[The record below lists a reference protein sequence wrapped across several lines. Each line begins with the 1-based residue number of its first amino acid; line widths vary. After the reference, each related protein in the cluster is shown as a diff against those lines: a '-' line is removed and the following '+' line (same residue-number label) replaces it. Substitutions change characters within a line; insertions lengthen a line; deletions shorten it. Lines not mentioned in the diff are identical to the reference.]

1 MISGTEAAHESSQAG
16 GIDQMSLLFSQL
28 IFQQSNM
35 AMMLLGKTPHPET
48 GKVEQDIE
56 GARFF
61 IDQLEMLEIKT
72 RGNLNKHEASLLKQT
87 LMTLRLAFVEAV
99 ESPPAP
105 APAPELAPKAAE
117 PPQSPSA
124 EAPPAAPEEGSR
136 KKFSK
141 TY

>member
-1 MISGTEAAHESSQAG
+1 MSSPTEVTHQSGEAGAF
-16 GIDQMSLLFSQL
+16 DQTSLLFSQL

-48 GKVEQDIE
+48 GKVERDLE

-61 IDQLEMLEIKT
+61 IDQLEMLDVKT
-72 RGNLNKHEASLLKQT
+72 RGNLNKQEESLLKQT
-87 LMTLRLAFVEAV
+87 LMALRLAFVEAV
-99 ESPPAP
+99 ESASEPTATPEPAS
-105 APAPELAPKAAE
+105 KAAE
-117 PPQSPSA
+117 PAQSLSA
-124 EAPPAAPEEGSR
+124 EPPTDAKEEGSR